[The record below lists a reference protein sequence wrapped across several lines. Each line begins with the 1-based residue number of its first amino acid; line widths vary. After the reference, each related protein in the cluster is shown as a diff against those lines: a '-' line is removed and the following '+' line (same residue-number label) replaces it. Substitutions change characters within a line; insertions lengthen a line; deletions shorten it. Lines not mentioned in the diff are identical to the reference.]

1 MYRFPLT
8 RKHDQPSKL
17 PELLY
22 SAQIYQKVLQIIDV
36 LYPTYTISDFCKI
49 SNFRITIRIF
59 GEFFREFKYCESAI
73 SCMLNINS
81 WNRDVMAAV
90 VWWWIYIK
98 LYNQYMSNFLA
109 SSQLTTSIH

>member
-8 RKHDQPSKL
+8 RKHDRPSKL

-22 SAQIYQKVLQIIDV
+22 NAQIYPKVLQIVDV

-59 GEFFREFKYCESAI
+59 GEFLE
-73 SCMLNINS
+73 NS
-81 WNRDVMAAV
+81 
-90 VWWWIYIK
+90 
-98 LYNQYMSNFLA
+98 
-109 SSQLTTSIH
+109 SIVKVLFPVC

>member
-1 MYRFPLT
+1 MFPCQWKTIHSIVYTFQKPVINDLI
-8 RKHDQPSKL
+8 
-17 PELLY
+17 
-22 SAQIYQKVLQIIDV
+22 QIVDV

-73 SCMLNINS
+73 SCMLNVNS

-90 VWWWIYIK
+90 
-98 LYNQYMSNFLA
+98 
-109 SSQLTTSIH
+109 SSCSTSGTRRVTIVVNR